1 MICSLQSRQW
11 KNKTVC
17 FGGSNY
23 HEHKRKNSTGGNQA
37 VENYL
42 KAQKGST
49 QIREE
54 LGIRLSSFQA
64 WLQKYQAE
72 RAAGLHPK
80 KCIARCPSPLKPE
93 AVENYL

>member
-17 FGGSNY
+17 FGGSDY

-72 RAAGLHPK
+72 RAAGLHPM
-80 KCIARCPSPLKPE
+80 KPE
-93 AVENYL
+93 AAENYL